1 MRELRRY
8 DLAMPL
14 PSPNSLCYLILREST
29 QQHVNTVKTHRSSFY
44 QAHDQA
50 ALDRYARVADADDL
64 KPRKYSI

>member
-1 MRELRRY
+1 
-8 DLAMPL
+8 MPL
-14 PSPNSLCYLILREST
+14 PSLCYLILREST
-29 QQHVNTVKTHRSSFY
+29 QQHVNTVKTHLSSFY